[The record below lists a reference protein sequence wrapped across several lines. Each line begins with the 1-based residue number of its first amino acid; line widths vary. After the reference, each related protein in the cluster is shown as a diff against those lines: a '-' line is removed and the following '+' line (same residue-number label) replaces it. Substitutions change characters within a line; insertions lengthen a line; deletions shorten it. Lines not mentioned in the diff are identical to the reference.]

1 MKRLLEHQKNKIK
14 ILIENKNF
22 RNNQNYI
29 INYRKIKKKY
39 FSLNLIKED
48 NNIFIQIFFI
58 ILYLF
63 WFFILIFLLGL
74 IANYELFSALLI
86 LSYFTILPIY
96 LSIKWYADFI
106 YLFKSSKYLILKKVP
121 YNNYYKYKELNLI
134 WINKNRYINNELI
147 ILKK

>member
-1 MKRLLEHQKNKIK
+1 M
-14 ILIENKNF
+14 
-22 RNNQNYI
+22 
-29 INYRKIKKKY
+29 
-39 FSLNLIKED
+39 
-48 NNIFIQIFFI
+48 
-58 ILYLF
+58 
-63 WFFILIFLLGL
+63 IFLLGL

>member
-63 WFFILIFLLGL
+63 
-74 IANYELFSALLI
+74 
-86 LSYFTILPIY
+86 
-96 LSIKWYADFI
+96 
-106 YLFKSSKYLILKKVP
+106 
-121 YNNYYKYKELNLI
+121 
-134 WINKNRYINNELI
+134 
-147 ILKK
+147 